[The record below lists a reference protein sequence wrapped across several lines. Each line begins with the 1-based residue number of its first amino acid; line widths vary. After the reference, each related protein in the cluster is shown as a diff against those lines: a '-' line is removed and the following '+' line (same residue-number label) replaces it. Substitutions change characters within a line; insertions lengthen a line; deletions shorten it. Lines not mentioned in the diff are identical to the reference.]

1 MLGTH
6 SVDYLDIY
14 QSPGWQRQKQL
25 WDYADLGNEP
35 IKWSATT
42 TSTSLEMIT
51 NNIFSCFARLSHAWS
66 WLSFSLICW
75 RSAAV
80 WSTLYLVPAFLP
92 ANYPA
97 PPDTT
102 LVAPSQHFPTLNT
115 DYSVISLSTLS
126 APQNLAVLLLFI
138 YINILAGNHNNSIG
152 AVQSGKLSHFLVKR
166 GGVRS

>member
-14 QSPGWQRQKQL
+14 QLPGWQRQKQL

-35 IKWSATT
+35 KKWSATT

-115 DYSVISLSTLS
+115 DYSVISPSLSFSLNSLS
-126 APQNLAVLLLFI
+126 SLELGRIIII
-138 YINILAGNHNNSIG
+138 YLHQYFGRES
-152 AVQSGKLSHFLVKR
+152 
-166 GGVRS
+166 

>member
-1 MLGTH
+1 MLGCWVLGTH

-42 TSTSLEMIT
+42 TSISLEMIT

-115 DYSVISLSTLS
+115 DYSVISPSLSFSLNSLS
-126 APQNLAVLLLFI
+126 SPELGRIIII
-138 YINILAGNHNNSIG
+138 YLHQYFGRES
-152 AVQSGKLSHFLVKR
+152 
-166 GGVRS
+166 

>member
-1 MLGTH
+1 MLGVRSEYPQSGLFRYL
-6 SVDYLDIY
+6 SVAR
-14 QSPGWQRQKQL
+14 QAERQKL

-115 DYSVISLSTLS
+115 DYSVISPSLSFSLNSLS
-126 APQNLAVLLLFI
+126 SPELGRIIII
-138 YINILAGNHNNSIG
+138 YLHQYFGRES
-152 AVQSGKLSHFLVKR
+152 
-166 GGVRS
+166 